1 MSVVILS
8 FVLFVSRCVFEL
20 EMEGVKQSAVRDGIR
35 EQCAQLQLQ
44 AREGQDAIRTL
55 QTQWQSVMDFR
66 QLVVC
71 NCYLLLTKDCNF
83 IVWSYVFFC
92 VGQKTRADTAPDKGK
107 LHCKDRV
114 NPCPCRGIVSCSL
127 SLVFSRD
134 GRYGLLKIY
143 HHNSGFYCDN
153 DINDDNLK

>member
-1 MSVVILS
+1 MHVYIVTKNSILKIILCIIWEVFKKHVCCNTNEFCS
-8 FVLFVSRCVFEL
+8 VSRCVFEL

-71 NCYLLLTKDCNF
+71 NC
-83 IVWSYVFFC
+83 
-92 VGQKTRADTAPDKGK
+92 
-107 LHCKDRV
+107 
-114 NPCPCRGIVSCSL
+114 
-127 SLVFSRD
+127 
-134 GRYGLLKIY
+134 IY
-143 HHNSGFYCDN
+143 Y
-153 DINDDNLK
+153 